1 MFLIFG
7 LASLAPAVYA
17 AHLFGQR
24 FEEVWP
30 GLSRT
35 RWTLVGTAAA
45 WILIA
50 TGRASRLE
58 AIFSILGAVFAP
70 AVGAMAADY
79 VRTRGAW
86 PGPRRGVNVAGLIAW
101 LVGMAIGLL
110 PTITAA
116 SGWGRGTQF
125 QPAAVHGFMAG
136 FLVYALLARLGA

>member
-17 AHLFGQR
+17 AASLFGQR

-58 AIFSILGAVFAP
+58 AIFSILGAVLRRPSARWRP
-70 AVGAMAADY
+70 IMSGPE
-79 VRTRGAW
+79 G
-86 PGPRRGVNVAGLIAW
+86 PGPGPA
-101 LVGMAIGLL
+101 
-110 PTITAA
+110 AA
-116 SGWGRGTQF
+116 STSRG
-125 QPAAVHGFMAG
+125 
-136 FLVYALLARLGA
+136 